1 MDGPR
6 VLSNE
11 YLSYLIISESESPL
25 DKNVSQ
31 YDILMCAPHF
41 IGDGTALHQS
51 THALLCLLTSEKADA
66 ALAEELNVLQNWVS
80 FPPFKSFG
88 V

>member
-25 DKNVSQ
+25 DENVSQ

-51 THALLCLLTSEKADA
+51 THALLCLLTSDKADA
-66 ALAEELNVLQNWVS
+66 ALAEELNGLQNWVS
-80 FPPFKSFG
+80 FPPFKSFS